1 MHLMIDLESLGN
13 DPETV
18 IVSFGAVAFNKDGI
32 IAKGE
37 WELNIQEQ
45 IDSGRT
51 VTGDTMCWWM
61 RQKEE
66 ARSVFNSRNPKLS
79 MLEFVHAFESFI
91 DNALEKV
98 GEKED
103 ELKPWGNGANFDISV
118 TEDFFR
124 KVHPAGRNGLPWKFW
139 NVWCFRTFNHLTKCK
154 ELVQRQGVHHGAM
167 DDAVFQAQC
176 VIAYWAKM
184 ASKKAK
190 V

>member
-32 IAKGE
+32 IAKGL
-37 WELNIQEQ
+37 WELDIQEQ
-45 IDSGRT
+45 INAGRT
-51 VTGDTMCWWM
+51 VTADTMAWWM

-66 ARSVFNSRNPKLS
+66 ARSVFNSKNPKLS
-79 MLEFVHAFESFI
+79 MIDFVTGFEGFI
-91 DNALEKV
+91 DTALHEV
-98 GEKED
+98 GEKRD

-118 TEDFFR
+118 TEDFIR
-124 KVHPAGRNGLPWKFW
+124 RVHPKGRAGVPWSFW

-154 ELVQRQGVHHGAM
+154 ELVQRQGVHHDAL

-176 VIAYWAKM
+176 VMKFWDKQAAK
-184 ASKKAK
+184 K
-190 V
+190 VKV